1 MGLNFRKSI
10 NLPGGFRINLSK
22 SGVGFSWGVKGARVT
37 RTANGKTKATLSIPG
52 TGVSYTQDLED
63 IGEDIKDLLDGKDEE
78 KEEKGEKKE
87 KKTEKKSSKKTSS
100 TKKKTTKKKS
110 E

>member
-22 SGVGFSWGVKGARVT
+22 SGVGFSWGVKGARIT
-37 RTANGKTKATLSIPG
+37 RTAKGKTKATLSIPG

-63 IGEDIKDLLDGKDEE
+63 LGEDIKDLLDGNDEE
-78 KEEKGEKKE
+78 QEQEEKKDE
-87 KKTEKKSSKKTSS
+87 KKTTKKKSS

>member
-1 MGLNFRKSI
+1 MGFRFRKSI
-10 NLPGGFRINLSK
+10 NLGGGFRINLSK
-22 SGVGFSWGVKGARVT
+22 TGVGYSWGTKGFRYT
-37 RTANGKTKATLSIPG
+37 KTATGKRRKTLSIPG

-63 IGEDIKDLLDGKDEE
+63 LGEDIKDLLDGNDEE
-78 KEEKGEKKE
+78 QEQEEKKDE
-87 KKTEKKSSKKTSS
+87 KKTTKKKSS